1 MKYSNFMSKLNNEIG
16 NVSVTENGA
25 KGYATSGKAIL
36 DMNFRLTSYRNKT
49 AQEIIRDFS
58 LALDETP
65 TVAIKWLFF
74 ARDIRGGAGERRL
87 FRICMNWCAKYYPD
101 IVKEL
106 LVLIP
111 EYGRFDDL
119 LDLAQ
124 VPAVKKNV
132 IEIVKTQ
139 FISDMENYNKSK
151 SVSLLAKWMPSENAS
166 SPITRAQARMW
177 IAELGLTPRVYRKTL
192 SKLRAYLDVTE
203 VKMSGNEWDKIDYEK
218 VPSRANVIYRDA
230 FARHDVARREQY
242 LTALSKGEAKIN
254 AATLFPHEIFQ
265 KVDRSYGILADME
278 AAWKSLP
285 DYVKGNDSTIVVRDG
300 SGSMTCRVGNTSTSC
315 LDVASALSVY
325 FSERCNGS
333 FKDKFITFSSRPQLV
348 DLSNCNS
355 LRAKASR
362 LKGYNECDNTNLEA
376 VFDLILNLA
385 VKNRML
391 QSEIPQN
398 ILVISDM
405 EFDEC
410 THSGWRSSFEA
421 PSKKLFEEIADRY
434 AKAGYKLPR
443 LIFWNVCSRTG
454 TIPVIQND
462 LGVALISGFSPAI
475 VKMVLSGKLDPFECL
490 LETLNAPR
498 YDAVGEVIKKAV
510 GA

>member
-1 MKYSNFMSKLNNEIG
+1 MKYSNFMSKLDNEIG

-25 KGYATSGKAIL
+25 LGYATSGKAIL
-36 DMNFRLTSYRNKT
+36 DMNFRITSYRNKT
-49 AQEIIRDFS
+49 APEIIRDFS

-87 FRICMNWCAKYYPD
+87 FRICMNWFAKNYPD
-101 IVKEL
+101 IAKEL

-124 VPAVKKNV
+124 VPAVAKDV
-132 IEIVKTQ
+132 TEIVKTQ
-139 FISDMENYNKSK
+139 FISDMKNCGAGK

-166 SPITRAQARMW
+166 SPVTREQARHW
-177 IAELGLTPRVYRKTL
+177 IAELGVTPRVYRKTL
-192 SKLRAYLDVTE
+192 SKLRSYLDVTE
-203 VKMSGNEWDKIDYEK
+203 VKMSGNEWDEIDYEK
-218 VPSRANVIYRDA
+218 VPSRANVIYREA
-230 FARHDVARREQY
+230 FSRHDVARREQY

-265 KVDRSYGILADME
+265 KVDRSYEVLADME

-300 SGSMTCRVGNTSTSC
+300 SGSMTSRINFNATTSC

-325 FSERCNGS
+325 FSERCKGA
-333 FKDKFITFSSRPQLV
+333 FKDKFITFSGRPQLV

-355 LRAKASR
+355 LRAKASKLGR
-362 LKGYNECDNTNLEA
+362 FNECDNTNLEA

-385 VKNRML
+385 VENRMP

-398 ILVISDM
+398 ILIISDM
-405 EFDEC
+405 EFDSC
-410 THSGWRSSFEA
+410 TSSGWSRSWTK
-421 PSKKLFEEIADRY
+421 PSKRLFEEIANRY
-434 AKAGYKLPR
+434 ASAGYKLPR
-443 LIFWNVCSRTG
+443 LVFWNVCSHTG
-454 TIPVIQND
+454 TIPVIKND
-462 LGVALISGFSPAI
+462 LGVALVSGFSPAI

-498 YDAVGEVIKKAV
+498 YDAVGEAIKKAV
-510 GA
+510 R

>member
-1 MKYSNFMSKLNNEIG
+1 MNYSRFMSKLDNEIG

-25 KGYATSGKAIL
+25 VGYATSGKAIL
-36 DMNFRLTSYRNKT
+36 DMNFRITSYRNKT

-87 FRICMNWCAKYYPD
+87 FRICMNWFAKNFPE
-101 IVKEL
+101 VAKEL

-119 LDLAQ
+119 LELRD
-124 VPAVKKNV
+124 VPAVAKDV
-132 IEIVKTQ
+132 TEIVKTQ
-139 FISDMENYNKSK
+139 FISDMKNCDAGK

-166 SPITRAQARMW
+166 SPVTRAQARHW
-177 IAELGLTPRVYRKTL
+177 IATLGLTPRVYRKIL
-192 SKLRAYLDVTE
+192 SKLRSYLDVTE
-203 VKMSGNEWDKIDYEK
+203 VKMSGNEWDEIDYEK
-218 VPSRANVIYRDA
+218 VPSRANVIYREA

-254 AATLFPHEIFQ
+254 AATLFPHEIYQ
-265 KVDRSYGILADME
+265 KVDRSYDVLADME

-285 DYVKGNDSTIVVRDG
+285 DYVKGNGSTIVVRDG
-300 SGSMTCRVGNTSTSC
+300 SGSMMSSVGNSSTTC

-325 FSERCNGS
+325 FAERCNGA
-333 FKDKFITFSSRPQLV
+333 FKDKFVTFSSRPQLV
-348 DLSNCNS
+348 DLSECNS
-355 LRAKASR
+355 LRTKA
-362 LKGYNECDNTNLEA
+362 LKLRRFNECSNTNIEA

-385 VKNRML
+385 IKNRMS

-398 ILVISDM
+398 ILIISDM
-405 EFDEC
+405 EFDTC
-410 THSGWRSSFEA
+410 TGGGWYGSWA
-421 PSKKLFEEIADRY
+421 KPSKKLFDQIRERY
-434 AKAGYKLPR
+434 AMAGYKLPR

-462 LGVALISGFSPAI
+462 LGVALVSGFSPAI

-498 YDAVGEVIKKAV
+498 YDAVAEAIKKAV
-510 GA
+510 RA